1 MSERNLHTDPLPG
14 FDPSGQTVGD
24 LLSAESG
31 RSSLDPDHAAQDSY
45 GEAEHRLAQADQWLN
60 AQVRETVTYP
70 EIVAEAQANNEPV
83 PALFAQ
89 TEPVPDGV
97 APEVALRA
105 QQRLGVWEKYDLF
118 PDEVGGD
125 LSSIRDRAIVA
136 ADHLD
141 FGVVSFT
148 PEAAWPQRVWL
159 NSMHEKFTN
168 VPEGEI
174 RGYLGDDPAAY
185 EYRALF
191 IRNIIADN
199 DPGSLTPELRVL
211 MDPTQPMWRRCNA
224 QASVLLRNQSV
235 RNLNTYAVE
244 QLPTALPTGNRTE
257 YIAEDNQVMKP
268 VHDMSDD
275 ELALYVL
282 PQSIPEIRER
292 GNILFPELNQDAR
305 ETILARRLFEVSVKS
320 SDPTTKAHAEAR
332 NRELEHDPILQE
344 GDYVHAT
351 RTPEILEQV
360 LSDGLRCGEAVTG
373 NTRGQVNY
381 PFTVSYI
388 EVGDRHT
395 AHESVAERLDSFHTA
410 PYGAINL
417 VLKRDPETTDY
428 GREMPLQSAQRNIF
442 GGTPSTEIKA
452 IVMRDQAAVQSYDQV
467 ADGAMIQSVIDK
479 VVQHGM
485 YIPVYRAST
494 GDLILSSAQYDQLRE
509 QRA

>member
-1 MSERNLHTDPLPG
+1 MSERNPHIGPLPG
-14 FDPSGQTVGD
+14 TDPSGQAGGNI
-24 LLSAESG
+24 LSGENEWLPTAT
-31 RSSLDPDHAAQDSY
+31 DHAAQEGY
-45 GEAEHRLAQADQWLN
+45 GEVEYRLAQADHWLD
-60 AQVRETVTYP
+60 AQVHETVKHS

-83 PALFAQ
+83 PALFTQ
-89 TEPVPDGV
+89 TEPVPDGI
-97 APEVALRA
+97 ASEVALRA

-118 PDEVGGD
+118 PDEVDGE
-125 LSSIRDRAIVA
+125 LSSIRDKAIVA

-148 PEAAWPQRVWL
+148 SEAAWTQRVWL

-168 VPEGEI
+168 VSEGEI
-174 RGYLGDDPAAY
+174 RNYLGDDPVKY
-185 EYRALF
+185 EHRALF

-199 DPGSLTPELRVL
+199 APGLLTPDLRTL
-211 MDPTQPMWRRCNA
+211 MDPTQPMWRRCNV
-224 QASVLLRNQSV
+224 QASILLRNHPV

-244 QLPTALPTGNRTE
+244 QLPTALPASKRTE
-257 YIAEDNQVMKP
+257 YIDEDDQVMKP
-268 VHDMSDD
+268 IHVMNDD
-275 ELALYVL
+275 ELALYVSS
-282 PQSIPEIRER
+282 QTIPEIRER
-292 GNILFPELNQDAR
+292 GSVLFPELNQDAR

-320 SDPTTKAHAEAR
+320 SDPATKAHAEAR
-332 NRELEHDPILQE
+332 NRELEHSPVIQK

-351 RTPEILEQV
+351 RSPEILEQV
-360 LSDGLRCGEAVTG
+360 LSDGLRCGEAVLG

-388 EVGDRHT
+388 EVGDQHT
-395 AHESVAERLDSFHTA
+395 AHESVAEQFDSFHTA

-417 VLKRDPETTDY
+417 VLERDSEATDY
-428 GREMPLQSAQRNIF
+428 GREMSLQSAQRNIF

-452 IVMRDQAAVQSYDQV
+452 IVLRDQAAVQPNDKV
-467 ADGAMIQSVIDK
+467 ADDAMIQSVIDK

-494 GDLILSSAQYDQLRE
+494 GELILSSEQYDQLRE